1 MLARI
6 ATFDRLSDDLDDHAV
21 DLLRRTVK
29 TVPGYVA
36 GFHMVDPKT
45 RKALSIAVVEDREAL
60 RRVSDALKAR
70 PEEQK
75 IGIAPDRV
83 ELFEAYEF

>member
-6 ATFDRLSDDLDDHAV
+6 ATFDRLSDDLDDDAV

-29 TVPGYVA
+29 KVPGYVA

-45 RKALSIAVVEDREAL
+45 RKALSIAVFEDREAL
-60 RRVSDALKAR
+60 QRVGEALKAR
-70 PEEQK
+70 PEERK
-75 IGIAPDRV
+75 VGIAPDRV